1 MKNQQRQNVSKRQ
14 DYKEIVKEALY
25 KVKVYKAHKYEFAR
39 LNGYQNY
46 SFLTAKNNDKI
57 TLRKRTT
64 YIKNEYL
71 CNRNKK
77 NKEI

>member
-1 MKNQQRQNVSKRQ
+1 M
-14 DYKEIVKEALY
+14 
-25 KVKVYKAHKYEFAR
+25 KVYKAHKYEFAR